1 MREGLRC
8 VCACNDAMNLYEHM
22 IHRHR
27 TWMCESAEHVRALDE
42 SFDSLCRSLVGI
54 HALTCHTVKATHQFL
69 RCGKILV
76 CRNTSPQ
83 RGLCDV
89 NLSEFRLCWT
99 LRDRMK
105 RCSCASL
112 LMFVGCLAL
121 TMRTGH
127 SFAFHKHENVFHR
140 ISATTNQDELHD
152 DDVIIP
158 NHRRSLFRYT
168 LTAASTMVLPTSAS
182 ALAEATT
189 TLIVPTPPVTR
200 DLSWPLGKVAF
211 SLLPLAGSSRRATV
225 EECIVPGKVW
235 THDQI
240 QGIVNVNVPVRQ
252 TVIALQGGG
261 LWVHNPVAPTPQL
274 LKMMQKLEQQYGPVK
289 HIVLGTVALEHKA
302 TLGPFAQN
310 FRQATV
316 WIQPGIVLMKVV
328 KGMCVCSGFFIYY
341 SILLF
346 PPRSVVL
353 PFQFADNSPGSHTA
367 RTTIARTAQSQSAF
381 FLTWSKKYGSSRVA

>member
-1 MREGLRC
+1 
-8 VCACNDAMNLYEHM
+8 
-22 IHRHR
+22 
-27 TWMCESAEHVRALDE
+27 
-42 SFDSLCRSLVGI
+42 
-54 HALTCHTVKATHQFL
+54 
-69 RCGKILV
+69 
-76 CRNTSPQ
+76 
-83 RGLCDV
+83 
-89 NLSEFRLCWT
+89 
-99 LRDRMK
+99 MK

-112 LMFVGCLAL
+112 LLFVGCLAL

-211 SLLPLAGSSRRATV
+211 SLLPLAGGSRRATV

-240 QGIVNVNVPVRQ
+240 QGVVNVNVPVRQ

-274 LKMMQKLEQQYGPVK
+274 LRMMQKLEQQYGPVK

-310 FRQATV
+310 FRQAAV
-316 WIQPGIVLMKVV
+316 WIQPGIVLMKVEE
-328 KGMCVCSGFFIYY
+328 GMCVCLGFFIYY

-346 PPRSVVL
+346 FPRSVVI
-353 PFQFADNSPGSHTA
+353 PFQLADNSPGSHTA